1 MNRKDIAIEDFRYDP
16 AQLRDHWLSLFAG
29 DFNSGAYNAMTISWG
44 SYGQIWNK
52 MFFQVFVRP
61 TRHTYEFMERYD
73 TFTLNAFEPKYKQ
86 ALSILGSKSGRDG
99 DKIALAGLTPMASR
113 EVAAPCFREA
123 SLVIECRKMYW
134 QDIDNTH
141 FLDSGIEGNYAKKD
155 YHRVYF
161 GEIVHVNRA

>member
-1 MNRKDIAIEDFRYDP
+1 MNRKDIAIEGFRYDP

-61 TRHTYEFMERYD
+61 TRYTYEFMEKYD

-141 FLDSGIEGNYAKKD
+141 FLDSSIEGNYAEKD

-161 GEIVHVNRA
+161 GEIVHVSRA

>member
-1 MNRKDIAIEDFRYDP
+1 MNRRDVAIDDFHYDP

-29 DFNSGAYNAMTISWG
+29 DFGSGSYNAMTISWG

-61 TRHTYEFMERYD
+61 TRYTFEFMEKYD
-73 TFTLNAFEPKYKQ
+73 TFTLNAFGPEYKRV
-86 ALSILGSKSGRDG
+86 LSILGSKSGRDG
-99 DKIALAGLTPMASR
+99 DKIALTGLTPTASL
-113 EVAAPCFREA
+113 EVAAPCFKEA

-134 QDIDNTH
+134 QDIDSAH
-141 FLDSGIEGNYAKKD
+141 FLDSTIKGNYAKKD

-161 GEIVHVNRA
+161 GEIVHISEA

>member
-1 MNRKDIAIEDFRYDP
+1 MNRKDITIEDFRYDP

-141 FLDSGIEGNYAKKD
+141 FLDSSIEGNYAKKD

-161 GEIVHVNRA
+161 GEIVHVSRA

>member
-161 GEIVHVNRA
+161 GEIAHVSRA

>member
-61 TRHTYEFMERYD
+61 TRYTYEFMEKYD

-134 QDIDNTH
+134 QDIDNAH
-141 FLDSGIEGNYAKKD
+141 FLDSTIEGNYPKKD
-155 YHRVYF
+155 YHRMYF
-161 GEIVHVNRA
+161 GEIVRVSRA